1 MKLYA
6 LFRAVLFMFE
16 PERAH
21 AISMTFLQL
30 VYRLGLSRLLF
41 GRRKMA
47 PVNVLGLEFPNA
59 VGLAAGL
66 DKNGDHIDALAACG
80 FGFVEIG
87 TVTPRAQP
95 GNPKPR
101 MFRLEKDGA
110 IINRMGFNNAGV
122 EHLIN
127 RVKASKRD
135 CIIGINIGKN
145 RDTPLERAV
154 DDYAIAYQHVYPYAD
169 YITVNISSPNTPGLR
184 DLQHGEQLSR
194 LLHTLKQQQQRL
206 AEQYSRYKP
215 LLVKIAPDLD
225 DDEIRELAHTLI
237 DSGIDGVIA
246 TNTSNQRPDLQSVAL
261 ASEQGG
267 LSGRP
272 IQQQSDHVLRV
283 LVRELDGKMPV
294 IGVGGIMSAEDAQRK
309 FQAGASLVQLYTG
322 FIYSGPGLISSILK
336 EM

>member
-30 VYRLGLSRLLF
+30 VHRLGLSRLLF

-194 LLHTLKQQQQRL
+194 LLHTLKRQQQRL

-246 TNTSNQRPDLQSVAL
+246 TNTSNQRPDLKSVAF

-283 LVRELDGKMPV
+283 LARELDGKMPV